1 MKEITVRT
9 LTGFQKAITELKGDF
24 IYRGQMDA
32 DWEVESGAYSRLEGN
47 HDTDIIKYTNN
58 IIDKAKTY
66 TQDIKDGQHDMDLL
80 AELQHYGC
88 ATPLI
93 DFSYNA
99 LIALWFAIENTE
111 KNGKVFCL
119 NMADNDK
126 LLEVSSS
133 DTKEL
138 LTAILT
144 LSFREAET
152 LSFRET
158 GKVYTL
164 GKWQP
169 SLNNNR
175 IMKQDSVFIFNT
187 EGRIEEEEF
196 ATIITITKGFKQ
208 KIQTELKQLTN
219 LADTN
224 IYPDF
229 YGFASNNA
237 RNKKYR
243 EPTSA
248 ELNTKAHKY
257 YRQGNYQKAIHYLE
271 LALASD
277 LKTYGKQHPEVATCR
292 NNLGL
297 VWKVLGEYEKA
308 IDYYELALASNLKT
322 YGEQHSSVATCRN
335 NLGDA
340 WQALG
345 KDEKAID
352 YFELALT
359 SDLKTYGAQHPEVAR
374 DRNNLGLAW
383 RVLGE
388 YEKAIDY
395 FELALASG
403 LKTYGEQHPKVATR
417 HNNLGSAWHSL
428 GEYKKAIDCY
438 KEALTILHK
447 VFGDEHPN
455 IKTTQENLEIAIEN
469 LKKK

>member
-1 MKEITVRT
+1 MKAITVSS
-9 LTGFQKAITELKGDF
+9 LAEFQKAITELEGDF

-32 DWEVESGAYSRLEGN
+32 DWEVESGAYSRLKGN

-66 TQDIKDGQHDMDLL
+66 TQDIKDGQHDMVLL

-111 KNGKVFCL
+111 KDGKVFCL
-119 NMADNDK
+119 DTADNDK

-133 DTKEL
+133 DTKEP

-144 LSFREAET
+144 LSFRDA
-152 LSFRET
+152 

-196 ATIITITKGFKQ
+196 TTIITITKGFKQ

-229 YGFASNNA
+229 HGFASNNA
-237 RNKKYR
+237 RNKKYQ

-248 ELNTKAHKY
+248 ELDTKAHKY
-257 YRQGNYQKAIHYLE
+257 YRQGNYKKAIHYFELALASSLKTYGEQHPNVATYRNNLGSAWNSLGEYKKAIDYYE

-277 LKTYGKQHPEVATCR
+277 LKTYGEQHPDVARDR
-292 NNLGL
+292 NNLGFA
-297 VWKVLGEYEKA
+297 WQVLGKH
-308 IDYYELALASNLKT
+308 K
-322 YGEQHSSVATCRN
+322 
-335 NLGDA
+335 
-340 WQALG
+340 
-345 KDEKAID
+345 KAID
-352 YFELALT
+352 YFELALAST
-359 SDLKTYGAQHPEVAR
+359 LKTCGEQHPNVATSRNNLGGAWQALGEYKKAIDYFELALASDLKTYGEQHPEVAR
-374 DRNNLGLAW
+374 DRNNLGGAW
-383 RVLGE
+383 
-388 YEKAIDY
+388 D
-395 FELALASG
+395 
-403 LKTYGEQHPKVATR
+403 
-417 HNNLGSAWHSL
+417 SL

-438 KEALTILHK
+438 KETLTILHK

-455 IKTTQENLEIAIEN
+455 IKTAQKNLEVAIEN